1 MWRNA
6 AGGGL
11 RWTPRRPS
19 TPPSHSPT
27 HFIPPPRLPPL
38 PPSLSSHPP
47 PPSPVQH
54 AHRPPLPPLGK
65 STAHPPPNHPTA
77 QQQSHA
83 RSHPPGTW
91 YGQYAAPAQR
101 RPALLVRASTAPLS
115 LPPPAAKWEA
125 STPAAAAAAH
135 PGRPRPP
142 PPLQPTGDRAQE
154 LRGSG
159 AAASSPPADPQRH
172 KEGGCRGKGGGGGQR
187 TPPKRSGRWGWPPLP
202 PTVTP
207 PRGCI
212 PAAARATRHSVAP
225 AARRDGKPQPAASIV
240 RDGRHLRL
248 MYGRPYRTE
257 HHTRVTWHPSLQI
270 FFGSPHPPSARTPCS
285 SLVHPEG
292 APCRG
297 TPTQRPSAP
306 AGQWQWRHPRPSH
319 ALATARP
326 CVPRRVAPAQR
337 ATRLSHPTPPLRH
350 RRRVPS
356 RAGAA
361 TARCGGGGSGGGWW
375 WRRR

>member
-1 MWRNA
+1 MGGRGGGVVPSARLPTPHTRPLAPSLAPPATHPSPRGDNGVWRNA

-54 AHRPPLPPLGK
+54 AHRPPLPPLCK

-101 RPALLVRASTAPLS
+101 RPALPVRASTAPLS

-142 PPLQPTGDRAQE
+142 PPSNPRVTGPRNYGVAARRPRRRRRIHSATKREDAGGR
-154 LRGSG
+154 G
-159 AAASSPPADPQRH
+159 AAVGNARH
-172 KEGGCRGKGGGGGQR
+172 RNAAAGGGGR
-187 TPPKRSGRWGWPPLP
+187 RCLP
-202 PTVTP
+202 PSLPLEDAFP
-207 PRGCI
+207 PRREPHGI
-212 PAAARATRHSVAP
+212 PSPPRRA
-225 AARRDGKPQPAASIV
+225 
-240 RDGRHLRL
+240 
-248 MYGRPYRTE
+248 
-257 HHTRVTWHPSLQI
+257 VTGSRSLLHPS
-270 FFGSPHPPSARTPCS
+270 S
-285 SLVHPEG
+285 
-292 APCRG
+292 
-297 TPTQRPSAP
+297 
-306 AGQWQWRHPRPSH
+306 
-319 ALATARP
+319 ATAGI
-326 CVPRRVAPAQR
+326 CV
-337 ATRLSHPTPPLRH
+337 
-350 RRRVPS
+350 
-356 RAGAA
+356 
-361 TARCGGGGSGGGWW
+361 
-375 WRRR
+375 